1 MNQIRMTTFIK
12 TKIKES
18 DEQTNIDKSR
28 VEAHIL
34 LQNIIKEQNLIY
46 YAIKEQKKTLYFMR
60 IGWTYLLSS
69 SLKNSI
75 HVKMYVNK

>member
-1 MNQIRMTTFIK
+1 MNQTRMTTFIK

-34 LQNIIKEQNLIY
+34 LQNNIKEQNLIY
-46 YAIKEQKKTLYFMR
+46 YVIKEQKNRILYED
-60 IGWTYLLSS
+60 
-69 SLKNSI
+69 
-75 HVKMYVNK
+75 